1 MPRKITPSRVNAAF
15 FNTCRFLDG
24 SWSRG
29 AGRGPRGRR
38 GVRTD
43 VKDDERTGIRDP
55 IHSGQTTEVATT
67 TVYTRPRARY
77 AAAQIYK
84 SGYCIPDAAY
94 STPTLPYG
102 KQDETQPVFIRL
114 HTLLF
119 ILFDTSCTPIPCAPW
134 SRPIDYLQCSRCHIG
149 HHHQAPISAV
159 SAVCRLPVDADGS
172 TADADGSTA
181 DADGPA
187 ASCARATGMPRG
199 ALDAWAAPD
208 ATETW
213 KPAFAPPLPARV
225 TAPGAP
231 GGGPLTWARASWRSC
246 SWRRGD
252 GARKRARR
260 GEASGAPFWE
270 EPDEERCEA
279 LAWALE
285 TAPAVPEG
293 PRGVAPMPRE
303 VCLISS
309 SSCRSVSLRSL
320 SLRAERRASGNAGA
334 FGARS
339 VRGSAVVSA
348 GVVGGFSRAARRS
361 VRWDSRAARSASRF
375 RVAASTSRGAGRL
388 SSCSLGGAGIPS
400 LSSQNCLGARGVEG
414 EGGGRGRR
422 ERARG
427 ERGLVSTRMDTG
439 RRGKTGGTRGGARR
453 AGESGGTRAARTDPV
468 HVQALGAC

>member
-1 MPRKITPSRVNAAF
+1 MRDA
-15 FNTCRFLDG
+15 
-24 SWSRG
+24 
-29 AGRGPRGRR
+29 
-38 GVRTD
+38 
-43 VKDDERTGIRDP
+43 TGLHR
-55 IHSGQTTEVATT
+55 A
-67 TVYTRPRARY
+67 YTR
-77 AAAQIYK
+77 
-84 SGYCIPDAAY
+84 Y
-94 STPTLPYG
+94 S
-102 KQDETQPVFIRL
+102 DV
-114 HTLLF
+114 

-134 SRPIDYLQCSRCHIG
+134 SRPIVYLQCSRLSRGLGHSAQSRVSHIG

-159 SAVCRLPVDADGS
+159 SAGCRLPADADGS

-208 ATETW
+208 ATEIW
-213 KPAFAPPLPARV
+213 KPALAPPLPARV

-231 GGGPLTWARASWRSC
+231 GGGALTWARASWRSC

-270 EPDEERCEA
+270 ELDEERCEA

-293 PRGVAPMPRE
+293 PRGVAPSVAPMLRE

-361 VRWDSRAARSASRF
+361 VR
-375 RVAASTSRGAGRL
+375 
-388 SSCSLGGAGIPS
+388 
-400 LSSQNCLGARGVEG
+400 
-414 EGGGRGRR
+414 
-422 ERARG
+422 
-427 ERGLVSTRMDTG
+427 
-439 RRGKTGGTRGGARR
+439 
-453 AGESGGTRAARTDPV
+453 
-468 HVQALGAC
+468 